1 MSFNYRMNSDEFQ
14 NVLEEETHLSDEND
28 EEADNFEFNSF
39 DKTMILK
46 QLKGILHLQCTC
58 ILYHCL

>member
-1 MSFNYRMNSDEFQ
+1 MSFNYRMDSDEFK
-14 NVLEEETHLSDEND
+14 NVSEEEIHLSEQND

-39 DKTMILK
+39 DKTMIIK
-46 QLKGILHLQCTC
+46 QFKGILHLQCTC